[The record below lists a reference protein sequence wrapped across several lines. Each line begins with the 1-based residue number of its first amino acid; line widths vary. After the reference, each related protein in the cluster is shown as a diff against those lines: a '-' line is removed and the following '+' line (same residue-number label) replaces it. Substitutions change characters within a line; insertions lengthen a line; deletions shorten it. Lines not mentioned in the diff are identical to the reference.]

1 MLRYRETGELHK
13 DFHGSTSLALD
24 FVAERHGEDALT
36 EILHNVGTKVYASIH
51 QKLLKD
57 DPSELIEHLAYFYN
71 REEADFDLEVTDQEI
86 TLRVRQCPAIAHIRK
101 VGLPL
106 SKCFCRS
113 TTEIN
118 AAMCEGTAWATETK
132 ILAEGQCVQRF
143 YRKEKKA

>member
-13 DFHGSTSLALD
+13 DFHGGTSLALD
-24 FVAERHGEDALT
+24 FVADRYGEEALT

-71 REEADFDLEVTDQEI
+71 REEANFDLQVTDQEI
-86 TLRVRQCPAIAHIRK
+86 TLRVHQCPAIAHIRK
-101 VGLPL
+101 LGLPL
-106 SKCFCRS
+106 SKRFCRS

-118 AAMCEGTAWATETK
+118 AALCEGTAWSTETR

-143 YRKEKKA
+143 YRKEKRS

>member
-24 FVAERHGEDALT
+24 FVADRYGEEGLT
-36 EILHNVGTKVYASIH
+36 EILHGVGTRVYASIH

-71 REEADFDLEVTDQEI
+71 REEADFDLNVTDREI
-86 TLRVRQCPAIAHIRK
+86 TLRVHQCPAIAHIRRL
-101 VGLPL
+101 GLPL
-106 SKCFCRS
+106 SKRFCRS
-113 TTEIN
+113 TTGVN
-118 AAMCEGTAWATETK
+118 AALCEGTPWATETQ

-143 YRKEKKA
+143 YRKERDA

>member
-13 DFHGSTSLALD
+13 DFHGGTSLALD
-24 FVAERHGEDALT
+24 FVADRYGEEALT

-51 QKLLKD
+51 AKLLRD

-71 REEADFDLEVTDQEI
+71 REGADFDLKVTDQEI
-86 TLRVRQCPAIAHIRK
+86 TLRVHQCPAIAHIRK
-101 VGLPL
+101 LGLPL
-106 SKCFCRS
+106 SKRFCRS
-113 TTEIN
+113 TTEVN
-118 AAMCEGTAWATETK
+118 EAFCDGTPWATETK

>member
-13 DFHGSTSLALD
+13 DFHGGTSLALD
-24 FVAERHGEDALT
+24 FVADRYGEEALT
-36 EILHNVGTKVYASIH
+36 EILHKVGTKVYASIH
-51 QKLLKD
+51 EKLLRD

-71 REEADFDLEVTDQEI
+71 REEADFDLKVTDQEI

-101 VGLPL
+101 LGLPL
-106 SKCFCRS
+106 SKRFCRS
-113 TTEIN
+113 TTDVNE
-118 AAMCEGTAWATETK
+118 ALCDGTPWASETQ